1 MLNIVFSVIDYL
13 KLHIVIFIYCISYIL
28 PTNVLYIL
36 HNILQLFL
44 HSDRMW
50 EMSREYS
57 MEFYQSDRTFVMDL
71 NSVMFY
77 KFLNDIGNFPEVLN
91 IQLVRV

>member
-50 EMSREYS
+50 EMSRNI
-57 MEFYQSDRTFVMDL
+57 RW
-71 NSVMFY
+71 
-77 KFLNDIGNFPEVLN
+77 NFISPIEHLLW
-91 IQLVRV
+91 I